1 MNLKVY
7 FQKIRQLEA
16 SIGEPHVVI
25 VSQETPDG
33 GRPGIASEVPR
44 GIAAKM
50 VVEGNARL
58 ATPEETEQ
66 FRNRMTEAK
75 QVADQASAAQR
86 VQFTVVSESELR
98 ALKTKTKS

>member
-7 FQKIRQLEA
+7 FQNIRQLEA

-25 VSQETPDG
+25 ISQETPDG
-33 GRPGIASEVPR
+33 GRPGVGSEVPR

-75 QVADQASAAQR
+75 RVAAQTSAAQR

-98 ALKTKTKS
+98 ALKTKS